1 MLPGPSLLGHQTCQR
16 NGATASFV
24 KPFQILGESLG
35 RTTCTKLRTV
45 DVKTCKLQWIHT
57 EDKRTYAF
65 FWKFGIWETCFL
77 FGLRRIEQLT
87 LHSCYLLVADIFIA
101 LEGIG
106 PIGGGSVACCLICT
120 VIALIRTGQTTSI
133 EQRDPLE
140 TTTITTSDCWSA
152 WPKKLTVH
160 FSDSWN
166 CVLPWFTI

>member
-57 EDKRTYAF
+57 EDKRTYVLF
-65 FWKFGIWETCFL
+65 FKIWNLGNLFPFWLEEDWTIDLALLLSFGCRF
-77 FGLRRIEQLT
+77 
-87 LHSCYLLVADIFIA
+87 FIA

-120 VIALIRTGQTTSI
+120 LIALIRIGQTTSI

-152 WPKKLTVH
+152 WSKKLTVH
-160 FSDSWN
+160 YSDSWN